1 MSAIASTELV
11 RQKNS
16 LSVMAALRL
25 HGSLSHT
32 DMSTF
37 TGLASATVSA
47 ITTELERAGIIL
59 RKEQI
64 AAAGRGRPRILFAP
78 QGAFC
83 HVAIV
88 IISSDSVQ
96 YSLVDY
102 AGSWWI
108 ALPNRE

>member
-32 DMSTF
+32 DISSF

-47 ITTELERAGIIL
+47 ITMELERAGLIL
-59 RKEQI
+59 RKEQLAATGYLFGRDPSLADMAI
-64 AAAGRGRPRILFAP
+64 RPFVRQFAGIDEAAWAAAPWPHWMWTER
-78 QGAFC
+78 C
-83 HVAIV
+83 
-88 IISSDSVQ
+88 
-96 YSLVDY
+96 
-102 AGSWWI
+102 
-108 ALPNRE
+108 

>member
-32 DMSTF
+32 DMSSF

-47 ITTELERAGIIL
+47 ITMELERAGLIL
-59 RKEQI
+59 RKEQL
-64 AAAGRGRPRILFAP
+64 ATAGRGRPPRPPGTHI
-78 QGAFC
+78 
-83 HVAIV
+83 
-88 IISSDSVQ
+88 
-96 YSLVDY
+96 
-102 AGSWWI
+102 
-108 ALPNRE
+108 